1 MEQERCGQWPVLGC
15 GMDSP
20 ANDLTLAEPQA
31 VTTANRTTILLY
43 CSLIMVALNFV
54 SPAVGFH
61 VIPLSF
67 VLKNK
72 LHLSANALA
81 TLGFWGGSPGPF
93 SFVLKNKLPLS
104 ANALATFVLW
114 AGIPAYFS
122 FAFGVVRDFWSPF
135 GIGDRG
141 YYILFGLTSAL
152 VFAVFAFVP
161 VSEPMLLALALLG
174 TISFLFLWAGWN
186 GLGTVIG
193 QHFAMSGRIS
203 SLWNFSGTVT
213 TFVALLL
220 GGILSDRLE
229 TMSTEGAVR

>member
-20 ANDLTLAEPQA
+20 ANDITLAEPQA

-72 LHLSANALA
+72 LH
-81 TLGFWGGSPGPF
+81 
-93 SFVLKNKLPLS
+93 LS

-161 VSEPMLLALALLG
+161 VSEPMLLALALLA

-193 QHFAMSGRIS
+193 QHFAMRSEEHTSELQSPVHLVCR
-203 SLWNFSGTVT
+203 
-213 TFVALLL
+213 LLL
-220 GGILSDRLE
+220 E
-229 TMSTEGAVR
+229 TK